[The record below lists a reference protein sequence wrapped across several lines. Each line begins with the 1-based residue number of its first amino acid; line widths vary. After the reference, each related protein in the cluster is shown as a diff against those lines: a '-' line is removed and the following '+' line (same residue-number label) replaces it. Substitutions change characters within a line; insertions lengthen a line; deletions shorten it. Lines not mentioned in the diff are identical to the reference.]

1 MAEKSNSESNP
12 LERFFKGMRRA
23 DLKKTVVIGVSGTI
37 LILLLSSLVD
47 NTFPASGFQAHT
59 TFAIL
64 FVAFIGIMG
73 ASFFQREKE
82 YRDPNLYSFTWG
94 TYETARGRQLNNN
107 AKQVLIDKV
116 RDIPLTL
123 EQVVEVHRIIGTD
136 LEEKEEES
144 LAPYA
149 RRS

>member
-1 MAEKSNSESNP
+1 MAEKSDNESNP
-12 LERFFKGMRRA
+12 LERFFEGMWRA

-47 NTFPASGFQAHT
+47 NTFPASGFQT
-59 TFAIL
+59 NTIFAIL

-82 YRDPNLYSFTWG
+82 YRDPNLYSFTLG
-94 TYETARGRQLNNN
+94 NYETARGRKLDGD

-123 EQVVEVHRIIGTD
+123 EQVMEVHRIIGTD
-136 LEEKEEES
+136 LEEKEEQR
-144 LAPYA
+144 LTPYA
-149 RRS
+149 R